1 MTNQTNKAATW
12 LLLANPPL
20 LVAHIIRAFPLLAL
34 DVIKAL
40 GHGETVDVD
49 QLALLPILGREHF
62 SSVIYGHLV
71 FPKAIDG
78 ALSLPGLDL
87 NVRQTYFGV
96 AASRNEVDFSGH
108 FLTALGS
115 SSDWKAP
122 AARRSDTTKRRQGG
136 ARARLYTTNGH
147 KVSRLL
153 IDSCRRRPDVY

>member
-1 MTNQTNKAATW
+1 MARSTW
-12 LLLANPPL
+12 LLLANAPL
-20 LVAHIIRAFPLLAL
+20 LVAYALRAFPPAAL

-49 QLALLPILGREHF
+49 QLALLPILGREHY

-153 IDSCRRRPDVY
+153 IDSCRRRPDIY